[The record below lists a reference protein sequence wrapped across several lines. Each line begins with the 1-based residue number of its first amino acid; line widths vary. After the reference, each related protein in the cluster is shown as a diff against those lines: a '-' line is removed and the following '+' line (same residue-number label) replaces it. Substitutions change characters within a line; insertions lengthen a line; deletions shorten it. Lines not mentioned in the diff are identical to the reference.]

1 MQAITGFG
9 GMAHGPH
16 RVQLDRAYAQR
27 IIRITGEDNQG
38 LIALQIC
45 QAYVKEVSK
54 IVSYERN

>member
-1 MQAITGFG
+1 
-9 GMAHGPH
+9 MAHGPH

-27 IIRITGEDNQG
+27 IIGITGEDNQG

-54 IVSYERN
+54 IVSCERN

>member
-9 GMAHGPH
+9 GMAHGPR

-27 IIRITGEDNQG
+27 IIGITGEGNQG
-38 LIALQIC
+38 LIALQAC

-54 IVSYERN
+54 VISYERN